1 MRRDWDGRE
10 GSPLSNKRVVR
21 CANSA
26 RPLGAAAG
34 CRMAHN
40 LLSKAG

>member
-10 GSPLSNKRVVR
+10 GSPLSSNRVIG
-21 CANSA
+21 CANAA
-26 RPLGAAAG
+26 RPPGAVAG
-34 CRMAHN
+34 RHMARN